1 MGLESIKMKMEEKQ
15 ASPYKRRTIIEHP
28 DGSKE
33 VVTESITFEEW
44 LADQEEEYQVNP
56 EDPDYDG
63 W

>member
-1 MGLESIKMKMEEKQ
+1 MEEKQ